1 MSWRDRPMAGLDTE
15 TTGIDTETCRIVT
28 ACVGLATPQGWSARN
43 WLLRQPEP
51 IPAEATAI
59 HGITTEHANAHG
71 EDPAEAVAAIRDDL
85 YKAWSMGM
93 PVVGYNLVYDLTL
106 LDRECRR
113 LGLGVFEVRGP
124 VVDPFVI
131 DKQTSRRRGSRKLVD
146 TAAHFGVP
154 IEDGAAHGAEA
165 DALAA
170 CRVAWMMCGRVDARM
185 PDGKLRRLGGID
197 LEQLHRLQIGWKAE
211 QAKSFIAYRQR
222 QGQSVDGIRPEWPM
236 VPYDAG
242 MQAVA

>member
-93 PVVGYNLVYDLTL
+93 AVVVFNAPYDCTL

-113 LGLGVFEVRGP
+113 LGLGAFEVRGP

-146 TAAHFGVP
+146 TAAYFGVP
-154 IEDGAAHGAEA
+154 IAEGAAHGAEA

-170 CRVAWMMCGRVDARM
+170 CRVAWVMCGRVNVRIGGM
-185 PDGKLRRLGGID
+185 LRRLGGVTLPD
-197 LEQLHRLQIGWKAE
+197 LHQAQVGWKRE
-211 QAKSFIAYRQR
+211 QTESFIAYRR
-222 QGQSVDGIRPEWPM
+222 RKGEPVDGIWPDWPIRPYVEQ
-236 VPYDAG
+236 G
-242 MQAVA
+242 EVAA